1 MGPCST
7 LNHGITV
14 GSHGHMGYSVFV
26 HFGGSG
32 SDLSHLSDRLH
43 PRVLPSVPS
52 HIAVVLSSPTCSQ
65 LAHAREVIPYRLRH
79 TLKSTPLSAEQRAN
93 HSGLFNSP
101 KLWISPPQFSRTR
114 FGFWSTCLR
123 CSHGAV
129 SKPRAGEVAASPS
142 ELPFCDDCI
151 SPSDPRF
158 WLRARVREQPQ
169 AF

>member
-1 MGPCST
+1 MSSFLSFVLMGPCST

-32 SDLSHLSDRLH
+32 SDLSHLSDRLD

-93 HSGLFNSP
+93 HSGRFNSP
-101 KLWISPPQFSRTR
+101 KLWISPPQFSSSA
-114 FGFWSTCLR
+114 FGPLVCA
-123 CSHGAV
+123 AV
-129 SKPRAGEVAASPS
+129 T
-142 ELPFCDDCI
+142 ELCPNQELGRW
-151 SPSDPRF
+151 PPH
-158 WLRARVREQPQ
+158 PQ
-169 AF
+169 SSRSVMTVFPPVTQGSG